1 LSGEFFPVVSDSSN
15 SNGSTFVANFGQRPF
30 AYTAPSGFKA
40 LCTQNL
46 TDSLGAQPS
55 TVMNIIT
62 YTGNGTSL
70 TLPNANSTPTSISF
84 SPDWVWIK
92 GRSGASDHGLYDT
105 VRGTTKRLVSNATQE
120 EDTQSGV
127 TAFNSDGFS
136 LGSYGGQNGS
146 SATYVAW
153 LWDAGGEPTT
163 NNVAGAGNVP
173 TAGSAKVNGANMT
186 TALAGSI
193 AATRL
198 SVNTSAGFSIVSWN
212 STTTTP
218 HTFGHGLG
226 VAPQF
231 VIVKRRGGANHWR
244 IGHNSLG
251 WTKALEFSAGA
262 ELAADSAYWNNTA
275 PTSTVIYIGDTGQL
289 GGDNI
294 AYCFAPVA
302 GYSSFGSYTGNGS
315 ADGPFVFTGFRPKF
329 VLIKALYS
337 YDGGGTT
344 VNSSSW
350 YMYDS
355 VRGPYN
361 ANGAILGAN
370 KAYTEENN
378 ATDIDFLSNGFKLRN
393 TRAINYTETIY
404 AAWAESPFK
413 YARAR

>member
-1 LSGEFFPVVSDSSN
+1 
-15 SNGSTFVANFGQRPF
+15 
-30 AYTAPSGFKA
+30 
-40 LCTQNL
+40 
-46 TDSLGAQPS
+46 
-55 TVMNIIT
+55 
-62 YTGNGTSL
+62 
-70 TLPNANSTPTSISF
+70 
-84 SPDWVWIK
+84 VWIK

-105 VRGTTKRLVSNATQE
+105 VRGTTKRLVSNATQA

-212 STTTTP
+212 STINVP

-315 ADGPFVFTGFRPKF
+315 ADGPFVFTGFRPRWIM
-329 VLIKALYS
+329 IKCSTLSGEYWEIMDASRIGYNFANYLLY
-337 YDGGGTT
+337 
-344 VNSSSW
+344 
-350 YMYDS
+350 
-355 VRGPYN
+355 
-361 ANGAILGAN
+361 ANLSMA
-370 KAYTEENN
+370 EESGI
-378 ATDIDFLSNGFKLRN
+378 ASLRADILSNGFKLRLN
-393 TRAINYTETIY
+393 NPGVNANNATYIY
-404 AAWAESPFK
+404 AAFAESPFR
-413 YARAR
+413 YSRAR